1 MKKNQTSNNKFS
13 KMVKT
18 VNTYFNRLFF
28 INDYRDFERLKNF
41 IAS

>member
-1 MKKNQTSNNKFS
+1 MKKNQRQKNRIST
-13 KMVKT
+13 MLKT